1 MKKRKPLIRQLYPSY
16 LILVLTA
23 LLATGWY
30 ASRSMRHFYLLQIHQ
45 DLFNQAQLLKH
56 QFGPLLDPPN
66 YEALDHLC
74 KEGGNQVPTRLTVIL
89 PDGKVVG
96 DSEAMPAQ
104 MENHGDRPEIQ
115 QALAGT
121 DGSATRLSDTLGQH
135 MMYVAI
141 PINSAG
147 ATMGVLRVSIAI
159 DEIDTQLHALQIRM
173 VAGGLII
180 AALVSIVCLVISRR
194 ISLPIEIMRKSAERF
209 ADGDLSHR
217 LRPPDTVELAALAE
231 ALNQMAHELEQRIE
245 AVIKQRNETQAVL
258 SSMVE
263 GVVALNS
270 EERIMEVNAA
280 AARLLQST
288 SEQLKGRSIREI
300 MRNRD
305 LHRMVQITLVDGI
318 NMEGDITLYQ
328 DGQQVLG
335 IRCTPLLDSDAKR
348 IGILLVMN
356 DVTQLRR
363 LENMRSDFAA
373 NVSHEIKTPL
383 TAIQGF
389 VETLAHGSVE
399 TPNEAQRFLGIIQ
412 KHVRRLTTII
422 DDLMQLSRLEQ
433 DKETYNPKRRQNT
446 VADVLHTASQ
456 HCGKSAGEKE
466 ITVRIEADPGLKANM
481 DADLMEQALVN
492 LISNAIKYSEVGSE
506 IIISTQETDDEIRI
520 RVEDQGI
527 GIAQKHLPRL
537 FERFYRVDKARSRNM
552 GGTGLGLAIVKHII
566 QSHGGWVTVESVQG
580 QGSTFTLHLKKQTTI
595 KRKNQ

>member
-1 MKKRKPLIRQLYPSY
+1 MRKRKQLIRQLYPSY

-30 ASRSMRHFYLLQIHQ
+30 ASRSMRHFYLSQIYQ

-56 QFGPLLDPPN
+56 QIVSLLEPPN
-66 YEALDHLC
+66 HEALDLFC
-74 KEGGNQVPTRLTVIL
+74 KEGGDQVPTRLTVIL

-96 DSEAMPAQ
+96 DSEAMPSQ

-115 QALAGT
+115 QALADM

-141 PINSAG
+141 PIINAG
-147 ATMGVLRVSIAI
+147 STLGVIRVSIAI
-159 DEIDTQLHALQIRM
+159 DEIDTQLRTLQIRM
-173 VAGGLII
+173 AVGGLII
-180 AALVSIVCLVISRR
+180 AVLVSFVCLVISRR

-209 ADGDLSHR
+209 AEGDLSHR

-245 AVIKQRNETQAVL
+245 TVIKQRNETQAVL

-263 GVVALNS
+263 GVVALNT

-280 AARLLQST
+280 AARLLKGA
-288 SEQLKGRSIREI
+288 SEQLKGRSIQEI

-335 IRCTPLLDSDAKR
+335 IRCTPLLDAEAKR
-348 IGILLVMN
+348 IGILLVIN

-399 TPNEAQRFLGIIQ
+399 TPDEAQRFLGIIQ
-412 KHVRRLTTII
+412 KHVSRLTTII

-433 DKETYNPKRRQNT
+433 DKETYNPKRRRNR
-446 VADVLHTASQ
+446 VVDVLRTASQ
-456 HCGKSAGEKE
+456 LCSKSAGEKN
-466 ITVRIEADPGLKANM
+466 ITIRIVCDPDLKASM

-492 LISNAIKYSEVGSE
+492 LISNAIKYSEAESE
-506 IIISTQETDDEIRI
+506 VIVSAQETDKQIQLK
-520 RVEDQGI
+520 VEDQGI

-537 FERFYRVDKARSRNM
+537 FERFYRVDKARSRNL

-566 QSHGGWVTVESVQG
+566 QAHDGWVTVKSVQG
-580 QGSTFTLHLKKQTTI
+580 QGSIFTLHLKK
-595 KRKNQ
+595 

>member
-30 ASRSMRHFYLLQIHQ
+30 ASRSMQHFYLSQIHQ
-45 DLFNQAQLLKH
+45 DLFNQAQLLKYP
-56 QFGPLLDPPN
+56 FVPLLEAAR
-66 YEALDHLC
+66 YEELDRYC
-74 KEGGNQVPTRLTVIL
+74 KEGGKQVPTRLTVIL

-96 DSEAMPAQ
+96 DSEAMPAK

-115 QALAGT
+115 MAMAGT
-121 DGSATRLSDTLGQH
+121 DGSATRLSDTLGQR

-141 PINSAG
+141 PITDKGSI
-147 ATMGVLRVSIAI
+147 MGVIRVSIAI

-173 VAGGLII
+173 AVGGLII
-180 AALVSIVCLVISRR
+180 AVLVSIVCLVISRR
-194 ISLPIEIMRKSAERF
+194 ITHPIETMRRGAERY

-217 LRPPDTVELAALAE
+217 LQPPDTVELAALAE
-231 ALNQMAHELEQRIE
+231 AMNQMAHDLQQRIE
-245 AVIKQRNETQAVL
+245 TVINQRNETQAVL

-270 EERIMEVNAA
+270 QEQIMDLNAA
-280 AARLLQST
+280 AARLLKGS
-288 SEQLKGRSIREI
+288 SEQLKGRSIQEI

-305 LHRMVQITLVDGI
+305 LHRMVQITLVDGT

-335 IRCTPLLDSDAKR
+335 IRCTPLLDADAKR
-348 IGILLVMN
+348 IGILLVIN

-389 VETLAHGSVE
+389 VETLAHGSVDDP
-399 TPNEAQRFLGIIQ
+399 TEAQRFLGIIQ
-412 KHVRRLTTII
+412 KHVSRLATII

-446 VADVLHTASQ
+446 VVDVLRTAAQ
-456 HCGKSAGEKE
+456 LCGKSAGEKD
-466 ITVRIEADPGLKANM
+466 ITVRSEADPDLKANM

-492 LISNAIKYSEVGSE
+492 LISNAIKYSEAESE
-506 IIISTQETDDEIRI
+506 IIIGAQETDKEIRI

-566 QSHGGWVTVESVQG
+566 QSHGGWVTVQSAQG
-580 QGSTFTLHLKKQTTI
+580 QGSTFTLHL
-595 KRKNQ
+595 RK